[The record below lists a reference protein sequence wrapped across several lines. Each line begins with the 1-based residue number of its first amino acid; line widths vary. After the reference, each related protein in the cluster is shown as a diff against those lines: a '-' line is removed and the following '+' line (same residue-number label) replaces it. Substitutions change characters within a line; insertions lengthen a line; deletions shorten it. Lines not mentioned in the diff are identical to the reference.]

1 MLTLYSSTSEYRKDS
16 RLALFD
22 SSTDGRIVAE
32 IHVLFSVISSKKED
46 NILGLQCEKLKEDSV
61 WAYKYTFSC
70 KKELLSLQLSMFF
83 VNKCEEICIALGTET
98 VCL

>member
-61 WAYKYTFSC
+61 
-70 KKELLSLQLSMFF
+70 
-83 VNKCEEICIALGTET
+83 
-98 VCL
+98 